1 MTSPHEAP
9 GGPPA
14 DGCAEFRA
22 AVEARCAEAHT
33 ATVLQAAAAER
44 VPETRRDLVA
54 ATHKRAEAEGAADPA
69 LRHAEKAKAREVYEE
84 ASRRAE
90 NDAELIEATAVWARA
105 IDRINRSGRLALRA
119 VSDANAAIASLEA
132 AVHDAEREAQT
143 SRIRA
148 EQAAAACLAARVS
161 LAACEEGAAGSGA
174 SPTELETGG
183 GQRDSGAAEAGSGGP
198 LVIESLV
205 SGDRRALELTAAR
218 VADHTGFSPAEAQLQ
233 LQEFVVAVV
242 ASAADE
248 GFYVFDTRHPFWSN
262 LSFDEA
268 RDVMAALA
276 RLGFLFEPSEGW
288 HAGRAPAPSDLSM
301 ALAYAGLDARN
312 MRDLPS
318 AENLQLLPRS
328 IGVDARSFLAAQA
341 PELDI
346 DSLVR
351 TLDRRAAQLEP
362 LWNEWGQV
370 RPVLLSD
377 RHALGSVPG

>member
-1 MTSPHEAP
+1 MSSPHEAP
-9 GGPPA
+9 GGPPV

-33 ATVLQAAAAER
+33 ATALEAAAAER
-44 VPETRRDLVA
+44 VPEMRRDLVA
-54 ATHKRAEAEGAADPA
+54 ATHKRAEAEGAAAPA
-69 LRHAEKAKAREVYEE
+69 LRQAEKAKVREAYQE

-90 NDAELIEATAVWARA
+90 NDAELTEATAVWARA
-105 IDRINRSGRLALRA
+105 IDRINRSGHLALRT
-119 VSDANAAIASLEA
+119 VSEASAALAGLEA
-132 AVHDAEREAQT
+132 AFHDADREAQT

-161 LAACEEGAAGSGA
+161 LAACEEGAAAPEPGA
-174 SPTELETGG
+174 SPARLETDG
-183 GQRDSGAAEAGSGGP
+183 GQRDSGAVETASGGP

-205 SGDRRALELTAAR
+205 SGDRRALELTAAQ

-233 LQEFVVAVV
+233 LQEFVVTVV

-268 RDVMAALA
+268 RDVIAALA

-301 ALAYAGLDARN
+301 ALAYAGLDTRN
-312 MRDLPS
+312 MRDVPS
-318 AENLQLLPRS
+318 AEDLQS
-328 IGVDARSFLAAQA
+328 G
-341 PELDI
+341 
-346 DSLVR
+346 
-351 TLDRRAAQLEP
+351 DRCDP
-362 LWNEWGQV
+362 
-370 RPVLLSD
+370 PC
-377 RHALGSVPG
+377 